1 MKLIRFLISVLF
13 LIFGGLSLFTCMQIK
28 GQIDAVSGIQIL
40 THISK
45 YPNLFFG
52 YLIAFI
58 CFISSLKSSI
68 KASDSSVKLIKILA
82 VIIAILSIAGIVYE
96 IILIK

>member
-1 MKLIRFLISVLF
+1 MKLIRFLISLLF
-13 LIFGGLSLFTCMQIK
+13 LIFGGLSLFACMQIK
-28 GQIDAVSGIQIL
+28 GQIYAVSGIQII
-40 THISK
+40 TNISK
-45 YPNLFFG
+45 YPKLFFG

-82 VIIAILSIAGIVYE
+82 VIVAILSIAGIVYE

>member
-28 GQIDAVSGIQIL
+28 GQIDAVSGIQML
-40 THISK
+40 TNIS
-45 YPNLFFG
+45 YPKLFFG

-58 CFISSLKSSI
+58 CFINSLKSSI
-68 KASDSSVKLIKILA
+68 KASDSTEKLIRILA
-82 VIIAILSIAGIVYE
+82 VIVAILSIAGIVYE

>member
-1 MKLIRFLISVLF
+1 MKLIRFFISVLF
-13 LIFGGLSLFTCMQIK
+13 LIFGGLSLFACMQIK

-40 THISK
+40 TNISK
-45 YPNLFFG
+45 YPKLFFG

-82 VIIAILSIAGIVYE
+82 VIVVVLSIAGIVYE